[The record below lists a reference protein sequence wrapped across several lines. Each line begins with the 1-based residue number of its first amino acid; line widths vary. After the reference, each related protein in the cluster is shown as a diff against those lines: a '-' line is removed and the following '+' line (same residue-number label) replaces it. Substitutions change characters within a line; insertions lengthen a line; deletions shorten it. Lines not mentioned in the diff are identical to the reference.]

1 MSDHPRLR
9 RSTTNRPEVG
19 IVHLGPGAFFRSFCA
34 TYTAEAMKALGGNW
48 GICGVSL
55 RNPAVRDQLLPQDY
69 AYTSVT
75 LTPEGPQHDVIEVI
89 DRILV
94 APEDPN
100 AVLDAMAAP
109 TVKIVSMTIT
119 EKGYC
124 HNPSTGQLRL
134 NDPDII
140 HDLQTPDAPRTAIGF
155 LVHALARRR
164 AKGQAAFTVLSCD
177 NLPDNGALTRRV
189 VLAFANAL
197 SPDLAQWIDTH
208 ARFPSTMVDRI
219 TPATTDADIAAL
231 ADRTGYLDTAC
242 VMHEPFRQWVV
253 EDDFVDDD
261 RPAWDVAGAQFVTD
275 VAAFEAMKLRCL
287 NGAHSTLAYLGYLAG
302 YDTIAQTVSD
312 PHFAALLDRMWA
324 TEVIPTI
331 PPPEN
336 TDLIAY
342 CASLKARFL
351 NPAIQHRTWQIAADG
366 SQKVPQRLL
375 ATIADCLGAGR
386 PFPCLAL
393 GVAGWMRYVQG
404 VDEQGNAI
412 DVRDPLGDRL
422 QSSANAATD
431 KVAALLAEQDVF
443 DAALAGNPDFVAA
456 ITAAYALLVTQGA
469 QVAVQSQSVEE

>member
-1 MSDHPRLR
+1 MTNQPRLR
-9 RSTTNRPEVG
+9 RSTATRAEVG

-34 TYTAEAMKALGGNW
+34 TYTAEAMKTPGGDW

-55 RNPAVRDQLLPQDY
+55 RSTAVRDQLLLQDY

-75 LTPEGPQHDVIEVI
+75 LTPDGPQHDVIEVI

-109 TVKIVSMTIT
+109 AVKIVSMTIT

-134 NDPDII
+134 DDPDII

-155 LVHALARRR
+155 LVHALARRWSQ
-164 AKGQAAFTVLSCD
+164 GQAAFTVLSCD

-189 VLAFANAL
+189 VLAFANGL

-219 TPATTDADIAAL
+219 TPATTDADIEAL
-231 ADRTGYLDTAC
+231 ADRTGYLDAAC
-242 VMHEPFRQWVV
+242 VMHEPFRQWVI
-253 EDDFVDDD
+253 EDDFVNGD
-261 RPAWDVAGAQFVTD
+261 RPAWDVAGVQFVTD

-312 PHFAALLDRMWA
+312 PHFAALLDRMWG
-324 TEVIPTI
+324 TEIIPTI
-331 PPPEN
+331 PPPED
-336 TDLIAY
+336 TDLVAY
-342 CASLKARFL
+342 CASLKTRFL

-375 ATIADCLGAGR
+375 ATIADCLAAGR

-431 KVAALLAEQDVF
+431 KVAALLAEQDIF
-443 DAALAGNPDFVAA
+443 DPALAGNPDFIAA
-456 ITAAYALLVTQGA
+456 ITAAYALLITQGA
-469 QVAVQSQSVEE
+469 QAAVRYLSVEE